1 MGKIRCTNCNTV
13 LTSVHVHDWVS
24 CGCSNGT
31 FIDGGND
38 YIRCGGKDLR
48 FIEHAREDGTFETLS
63 EHA

>member
-13 LTSVHVHDWVS
+13 LT
-24 CGCSNGT
+24 
-31 FIDGGND
+31 D